1 MWIDESIPSPLNKGN
16 FPSNKNFNALILAQK
31 KTNFSTLIRRAEG
44 NLHNNIRLNRFSN
57 DKNGKTKR
65 EKLSNSLKEIKD
77 FLSNIIEKNDND
89 SFDYDIPDL
98 SISMVGDAKSKQQNK
113 RKSNKTKKIP
123 KRKKIVLDS
132 DASLE
137 NQGKGQKDKSN
148 TKQRVGNQFEIG
160 QFSSFHNAKKQQ
172 AKLRFATDK
181 NASNLLLCL
190 RLEDGTDPT
199 CDTQG
204 ITPRLKINKALNN
217 GIECDII
224 HDDTIDIGK
233 VA

>member
-1 MWIDESIPSPLNKGN
+1 M
-16 FPSNKNFNALILAQK
+16 
-31 KTNFSTLIRRAEG
+31 
-44 NLHNNIRLNRFSN
+44 
-57 DKNGKTKR
+57 
-65 EKLSNSLKEIKD
+65 
-77 FLSNIIEKNDND
+77 
-89 SFDYDIPDL
+89 
-98 SISMVGDAKSKQQNK
+98 
-113 RKSNKTKKIP
+113 
-123 KRKKIVLDS
+123 
-132 DASLE
+132 
-137 NQGKGQKDKSN
+137 
-148 TKQRVGNQFEIG
+148 
-160 QFSSFHNAKKQQ
+160 
-172 AKLRFATDK
+172 RFATDK